1 MVGDAPG
8 QVAESRILI
17 VGLGLIGGSLA
28 AALRAGGYRGAPTGG
43 FGPVEPAGGFGPVEI
58 VACDPDPDE
67 IARGIAM
74 GLIDRGDTRLAPLVE
89 GASLIV
95 LAVPVLAMESVMAE
109 LAEALPAGALEGESP
124 RVTVTDV
131 GSTEAAVRDCA
142 LRVFGRM
149 PPGLVLGHPIA
160 GSEKSGVAAANPRL
174 YVNHKVILTPSG
186 ETAPAAVAR
195 VRALWQ
201 ACRAQVLEMDVER
214 HDQVLARTSHLPH
227 LLAFSLVDTLARQ
240 DERLDIFRY
249 AAGGFRDFT
258 RIAGSDP
265 VMLRDIFVANRE
277 AVLASLDDFEA
288 GVARLRQAVEAGDG
302 DAMLAIFDRASHA
315 RHYFD
320 SLLNQTSYQVEYQ
333 MESQEKLTFR
343 AAPGGHVAGRIRV
356 PGDKSMS
363 HRSIMLG
370 ALAEGITEVKGF
382 LEGEDSLA
390 TLQAFREMGVAI
402 EGPHQG
408 RVTVHGVGMH
418 GLKAPSGPLYVGN
431 AGTAMRLFSGL
442 LAGQA
447 FDTELIGDAS
457 LTKRPMGRV
466 ADPLRL
472 MGAVIET
479 AEGGRPPLKIRGGQ
493 TLKGIDYDMPMASA
507 QVKSCLLL
515 AGLYADGETRVREPA
530 PTRDHTERML
540 TGFGYE
546 VGREGDTCWLT
557 GGGKLTAAPI
567 DVPSDIS
574 SATFF
579 LVAAAISP
587 GSNLVLEH
595 VGINP
600 TRIGVINILKLM
612 GADLHLT
619 NEREV
624 GGEPVAD
631 LHIRYAPLHGI
642 DIPVDQVPLAID
654 EFPALFIAAACAT
667 GTTRLRG
674 AEELRVKESDR
685 IQAMAD
691 GMAAIGVEH
700 TVLEDGIDIV
710 GAGEREVAYGGGR
723 IDSLGDHRIAMAF
736 VIAALRAGEEIVI
749 DDCANVATSFPGF
762 VELARTVGLQVGEET
777 GVPA

>member
-1 MVGDAPG
+1 MVCHEP
-8 QVAESRILI
+8 RLLI

-28 AALRAGGYRGAPTGG
+28 AALRASG
-43 FGPVEPAGGFGPVEI
+43 FKGQI
-58 VACDPDPDE
+58 TACDPNASE
-67 IARGIAM
+67 VALGVEM
-74 GLIDRGDTRLAPLVE
+74 GLINAGGTQLSPLLDGV
-89 GASLIV
+89 SMVV
-95 LAVPVLAMESVMAE
+95 LAVPVLAMERVMQE
-109 LAEALPAGALEGESP
+109 LSEGLSAATTN
-124 RVTVTDV
+124 VVITDV
-131 GSTEAAVRDCA
+131 GSTKATIRECA
-142 LRVFGRM
+142 ERVFGCV
-149 PPGLVLGHPIA
+149 PPNMVLGHPIA
-160 GSEKSGVAAANPRL
+160 GSEKSGVAAANPTL
-174 YVNHKVILTPSG
+174 YANHKVILTP
-186 ETAPAAVAR
+186 EPNVNAEALAR
-195 VRALWQ
+195 VKVLWQ
-201 ACRAQVLEMDVER
+201 ACGAEVLQMSVGR

-227 LLAFSLVDTLARQ
+227 LLAFSLVDTFARQ

-265 VMLRDIFVANRE
+265 VMWRDIFIANRD
-277 AVLASLDDFEA
+277 AVLSSLDDFEA
-288 GVARLRQAVEAGDG
+288 GLARLRQAVESGDS
-302 DAMLAIFDRASHA
+302 DALIATFDRASHA

-320 SLLNQTSYQVEYQ
+320 TLLNKTSYQAEYHMQ
-333 MESQEKLTFR
+333 PQGKVTYRVS
-343 AAPGGHVAGRIRV
+343 PGGQAQGRLRV

-370 ALAEGITEVKGF
+370 ALAEGVTEVKGF

-408 RVTVHGVGMH
+408 RVTIHGVGMH
-418 GLKAPSGPLYVGN
+418 GLKAPAGPLYVGN
-431 AGTAMRLFSGL
+431 SGTAMRLFAGL

-447 FDTELIGDAS
+447 FDSELTGDES

-472 MGAVIET
+472 MGATIET
-479 AEGGRPPLKIRGGQ
+479 AEGGRPPLSIKGGAP
-493 TLKGIDYDMPMASA
+493 LKGIFYDMPMASA

-515 AGLYADGETRVREPA
+515 AGLYAEGETRVREPA

-540 TGFGYE
+540 NGFGY
-546 VGREGDTCWLT
+546 VVSREGDTCWLQ
-557 GGGKLTAAPI
+557 GGGKLTAGPI

-579 LVAAAISP
+579 LVAAAITP
-587 GSNLVLEH
+587 GADITLEH

-600 TRIGVINILKLM
+600 TRIGVINILTLM
-612 GADLHLT
+612 GADLVLE

-631 LHIRYAPLHGI
+631 IRIRYVPLKGI

-654 EFPALFIAAACAT
+654 EFPALFIAAANAQ

-691 GMAAIGVEH
+691 GLAVLGVEH
-700 TVLEDGIDIV
+700 TVVEDGIDIV
-710 GAGEREVAYGGGR
+710 GNGNGNDQVPSYGGGR
-723 IDSLGDHRIAMAF
+723 IDSLGDHRIAMSFA
-736 VIAALRAGEEIVI
+736 IAALRASDAIVI
-749 DDCANVATSFPGF
+749 DDCANVATSFPDF
-762 VELARTVGLQVGEET
+762 VALAQRIGMDVSVESAND
-777 GVPA
+777 V

>member
-1 MVGDAPG
+1 MGGVR
-8 QVAESRILI
+8 ESRILI

-28 AALRAGGYRGAPTGG
+28 AALRAAGYGLENRPG
-43 FGPVEPAGGFGPVEI
+43 EI
-58 VACDPDPDE
+58 VACDPDAGE
-67 IARGIAM
+67 IALGIEM
-74 GLIDRGDTRLAPLVE
+74 GLIDGGDTRLAPLVE

-95 LAVPVLAMESVMAE
+95 LAVPVLAMESVMVE
-109 LAEALPAGALEGESP
+109 LAGVLPGGSLDGTAPG
-124 RVTVTDV
+124 VVVTDV
-131 GSTEAAVRDCA
+131 GSTKAAIRDCA
-142 LRVFGRM
+142 LRAFGRL
-149 PPGLVLGHPIA
+149 PAGLVLGHPIA
-160 GSEKSGVAAANPRL
+160 GSEKSGVVASNPRL
-174 YVNHKVILTPSG
+174 YANHKVILTPVP
-186 ETAPAAVAR
+186 ETAPAAVDR
-195 VRALWQ
+195 VRALWR
-201 ACRAQVLEMDVER
+201 ACRAEILEMEVER

-265 VMLRDIFVANRE
+265 VMWRDIFIANRD

-288 GVARLRQAVEAGDG
+288 GVSRLRQAVEAGDG

-320 SLLNQTSYQVEYQ
+320 SLLNQTSYQAEYQ
-333 MESQEKLTFR
+333 MQQQGRLTFL
-343 AAPGGHVAGRIRV
+343 ASPGGRVAGRIRV
-356 PGDKSMS
+356 PGDKSIS

-370 ALAEGITEVKGF
+370 ALAEGVTEVKGF

-408 RVTVHGVGMH
+408 RVIVHGVGMH

-431 AGTAMRLFSGL
+431 AGTAMRLFAGL

-472 MGAVIET
+472 MGAVIDT

-493 TLKGIDYDMPMASA
+493 RLKGIDYDMPMASA

-540 TGFGYE
+540 AGFGYE
-546 VGREGDTCWLT
+546 VHRKGDTCWLE
-557 GGGKLTAAPI
+557 GGGTLAAAPI

-579 LVAAAISP
+579 LVAAAITP

-600 TRIGVINILKLM
+600 TRIGVINVLKLM
-612 GADLHLT
+612 GADLWLV
-619 NEREV
+619 NEHEV

-642 DIPVDQVPLAID
+642 DIPEDQVPLAID
-654 EFPALFIAAACAT
+654 EFPALFIAAASAI

-691 GMAAIGVEH
+691 GLAAIGVEH

-736 VIAALRAGEEIVI
+736 VIASLRAGDEIII

-762 VELARTVGLQVGEET
+762 TALARTVGLKVREET
-777 GVPA
+777 DEVAP

>member
-1 MVGDAPG
+1 MSTQAVCREP
-8 QVAESRILI
+8 RLLI

-28 AALRAGGYRGAPTGG
+28 AGLRASG
-43 FGPVEPAGGFGPVEI
+43 FKGEI
-58 VACDPDPDE
+58 IACDPNASE
-67 IARGIAM
+67 VALGIEM
-74 GLIDRGDTRLAPLVE
+74 GLIDAGDTQLSGLLSDV
-89 GASLIV
+89 SMVV
-95 LAVPVLAMESVMAE
+95 LAVPVLAMESVMQTLAAE
-109 LAEALPAGALEGESP
+109 LSTAASNVAI
-124 RVTVTDV
+124 TDV
-131 GSTEAAVRDCA
+131 GSTKATIRECA
-142 LRVFGRM
+142 ERVFGCVPSNM
-149 PPGLVLGHPIA
+149 VLGHPIA
-160 GSEKSGVAAANPRL
+160 GSEKSGVAAANPAL
-174 YVNHKVILTPSG
+174 YANHKVILTP
-186 ETAPAAVAR
+186 EPNVNADALAR
-195 VRALWQ
+195 VEALWQ
-201 ACRAQVLEMDVER
+201 ACGAQVLQMSVER

-265 VMLRDIFVANRE
+265 VMWRDIFIANRD
-277 AVLASLDDFEA
+277 AVLSSLDDFEA
-288 GVARLRQAVEAGDG
+288 GLARLRDAVERGDS
-302 DAMLAIFDRASHA
+302 DALIATFDRASHA

-320 SLLNQTSYQVEYQ
+320 TLLNKTSYQAEYHMQ
-333 MESQEKLTFR
+333 PEGKITYRVS
-343 AAPGGHVAGRIRV
+343 PGGQAQGQLRV
-356 PGDKSMS
+356 PGDKSIS

-370 ALAEGITEVKGF
+370 ALAEGVTEVKGF

-408 RVTVHGVGMH
+408 RVTIHGVGMH
-418 GLKAPSGPLYVGN
+418 GLKAPSGPIYVGN
-431 AGTAMRLFSGL
+431 SGTAMRLFAGL

-447 FDTELIGDAS
+447 FDSELTGDES

-472 MGAVIET
+472 MGATIDT
-479 AEGGRPPLKIRGGQ
+479 AEGGRPPLNIKGGAP
-493 TLKGIDYDMPMASA
+493 LKGIDYDMPMASA

-515 AGLYADGETRVREPA
+515 AGLYAEGETKVREPA

-540 TGFGYE
+540 NGFGYE
-546 VGREGDTCWLT
+546 VSREGDTCWLK
-557 GGGKLTAAPI
+557 GGGKLTAGPI
-567 DVPSDIS
+567 DVPSDVS

-579 LVAAAISP
+579 LVAAAITP
-587 GSNLVLEH
+587 GSDITLAH

-600 TRIGVINILKLM
+600 TRIGVINILTLM
-612 GADLHLT
+612 GADLTLE

-631 LHIRYAPLHGI
+631 IRIRYRPLTGI

-654 EFPALFIAAACAT
+654 EFPALFVAAANAQ

-691 GMAAIGVEH
+691 GLAVLGVEH
-700 TVLEDGIDIV
+700 RVVEDGIDIV
-710 GAGEREVAYGGGR
+710 GNGNDQVPSYGGGR
-723 IDSLGDHRIAMAF
+723 IDSLGDHRIAMSFAM
-736 VIAALRAGEEIVI
+736 ASLRASSEIII
-749 DDCANVATSFPGF
+749 DDCANVATSFPDF
-762 VELARTVGLQVGEET
+762 VELAQRI
-777 GVPA
+777 GVNISVEGCNDA